1 MSTPGGRVKGSM
13 SGGGG
18 PQPEFHLRDFAGGM
32 HCYGDR
38 EALRDEEMWWCEN
51 LLPKTAGN
59 LANVPITSSAI
70 ATFTDAGGASP
81 IYAMGFAIGT
91 VPYVFVVNNS
101 GAGWV
106 VNLNTHVATKIINS
120 GLTQP
125 FATQYSNTGILII
138 DPSGYWDWG
147 VTTPLTLTPW
157 NNSVASFT
165 PVGGTP
171 IGTTVFGG
179 TALHHVLTVSGTGGV
194 FQTLYQVTSATI
206 SGGGTGYAVGDVL
219 SFTDNTPIS
228 NAQVTVTAIGGGGV
242 ITGIGGLI
250 PGSYPGPNSTSGFV
264 TGPTGSVV
272 SGGTGT
278 GASFAIKIQA
288 TGVKIL
294 NPGHGYSNSD
304 ILSDATVVPIVINF
318 FNFVTSGVIGG
329 VAVETYAGRVWIAS
343 GRSVFVTDINSYNSF
358 GGAGLTFTINDAYL
372 YNAITALF
380 AANNYLYI
388 FGINSIDAV
397 SNVTVSATTGLT
409 SFTRIN
415 IVQGIGTNSPA
426 SVFAYYRSVAFFD
439 LSGFYILNGATP
451 EKISERIT
459 GIVTAITN
467 INTVNSVYGGVVNLQ
482 GELCASFSF
491 LVNDSFSGRAAGTRV
506 FTAMYVRGRWWIYN
520 FNNTLNFA
528 TATPAHV
535 SVVTSST
542 ALSQLVQI
550 GNPSGTT
557 TSLFI
562 GFGGGGNAAW
572 ILRTR
577 LWDGQAI
584 LREKQALNA
593 ALAAIM
599 GSTGGSG
606 CSFKIDTELADGTL
620 QTSFPL
626 SDNTPA
632 YRLMVEAAQGG
643 SSQYIGMTVN
653 GDGTDTTQVK
663 LVALK
668 GKTDRSFLE

>member
-1 MSTPGGRVKGSM
+1 MSTPGGRVRSSM

-18 PQPEFHLRDFAGGM
+18 PQPEFHLRDFSGGM
-32 HCYGDR
+32 RCYGDR

-70 ATFTDAGGASP
+70 ATLTDAGGASP

-91 VPYVFVVNNS
+91 VPYVFIVNNS

-106 VNLNTHVATKIINS
+106 VNLNTHVATKIIAS

-157 NNSVASFT
+157 NNSIASFT
-165 PVGGTP
+165 PTGLG
-171 IGTTVFGG
+171 GTTVAGA
-179 TALHHVLTVSGTGGV
+179 TTLHQVLTVSGTGGSFEPLFEV
-194 FQTLYQVTSATI
+194 ISITI
-206 SGGGTGYAVGDVL
+206 SAAGTGYVVGDVL
-219 SFTDNTPIS
+219 SFTDNSPIS
-228 NAQVTVTAIGGGGV
+228 PAMVTVTTVGGGGT

-250 PGSYPGPNSTSGFV
+250 PGSYPGPTSTSGFV
-264 TGPTGSVV
+264 TGPGGAVYT
-272 SGGTGT
+272 GGTGT
-278 GASFAIKIQA
+278 GATFAIKIQA
-288 TGVKIL
+288 AGMKVL
-294 NPGHGYSNSD
+294 APGHGYSNSD
-304 ILSDATVVPIVINF
+304 TVGIATAVPVVIVSYTI
-318 FNFVTSGVIGG
+318 VTSGLIGG

-372 YNAITALF
+372 YNIITALF

-439 LSGFYILNGATP
+439 QSGFYILNGATP

-467 INTVNSVYGGVVNLQ
+467 LSTVNPVYGGVVNLQ

-491 LVNDSFSGRAAGTRV
+491 LLADTFSGRTSASRV
-506 FTAMYVRGRWWIYN
+506 FTALYVRGRWWIYN

-528 TATPAHV
+528 AATPAHV
-535 SVVTSST
+535 SVVTSPT

-557 TSLFI
+557 TSIFI

-606 CSFKIDTELADGTL
+606 CSFKIDTELADGTV

-643 SSQYIGMTVN
+643 SSQYIGMTIN